1 MKLQGKRDVPS
12 GWKISIRI
20 RFVLTSPTV
29 SSGHVKRATD
39 DACRQRFMTALPDS
53 PRSARSLWAGDLEN
67 REKYWDQFL
76 PSMLALADEQR
87 RCIMNGLSIL
97 GLLLII
103 LGIVGLVVGGVTYT
117 KDKDTT
123 ELGPIDIT
131 VKEKEHVH
139 IPPALAVVSLIGGA
153 LLVVA
158 GSRRRSV

>member
-1 MKLQGKRDVPS
+1 
-12 GWKISIRI
+12 
-20 RFVLTSPTV
+20 
-29 SSGHVKRATD
+29 
-39 DACRQRFMTALPDS
+39 MTALADG
-53 PRSARSLWAGDLEN
+53 PRSARSLWASDLET

-76 PSMLALADEQR
+76 PSTLALADEQR